1 MSQHG
6 VNTSRRTFLIGA
18 TSGVALVGVGGAAV
32 PFVQSWQPSAR
43 AENAGAPTE
52 VDISK
57 LAKGERVTVSWRGQR
72 VWVVRR
78 TDTMLESLEE
88 VRDKLRDPDS
98 EVDQQPE
105 YAANAYRSIK
115 PEYLVV
121 IGICTHL
128 GCSPTYVRGGSQNL
142 EQSGFFC
149 PCHNSKYDIA
159 GRVFTGM
166 PAPTNLVVP
175 PHSYLSKDVV
185 IIGSEEG
192 ETTA

>member
-1 MSQHG
+1 MNHHG

-18 TSGVALVGVGGAAV
+18 TTGVAVVGAGAAAV

-43 AENAGAPTE
+43 AENAGAPVK
-52 VDISK
+52 VDVSK
-57 LAKGERVTVSWRGQR
+57 LAPGERVTANWRGR
-72 VWVVRR
+72 PVWVLRR
-78 TDTMLESLEE
+78 TDAMLATLDQ
-88 VRDKLRDPDS
+88 VRDRLRDPES
-98 EVDQQPE
+98 REDQQPP
-105 YAANAYRSIK
+105 YAQNQHRSIR

-128 GCSPTYVRGGSQNL
+128 GCSPSFVPDGGANL
-142 EQSGFFC
+142 EYSGFFC
-149 PCHNSKYDIA
+149 PCHNSKFDIA
-159 GRVFTGM
+159 GRVYEGV

-175 PHSYLSKDVV
+175 PHSYLSDDVV